1 MKFIKLPQNIYQV
14 EVDTQ
19 YELCMTFIRLQEF
32 YESPFE
38 EIRGK
43 YFSLEKYM
51 DRYAAEYGNFTYP
64 VDWNGFNVP
73 GDVVRDFFN
82 SAKFSFGHNLSHKE
96 YWLYHTLFD
105 AGLIVAGAKDKFY
118 LLGTHTETEEKG
130 LKENEALDHEY
141 AHAFWYLSSEYRRN
155 QEENLSKLS
164 EETTQK
170 IHEALREKG
179 YAEEL
184 FEDETQAY
192 LSTSTKKDLRET
204 FTLWPDFPTAEH
216 RAIKKYYKQYR
227 KDYGI

>member
-1 MKFIKLPQNIYQV
+1 MKFIELPRSIYQV

-51 DRYAAEYGNFTYP
+51 DCYAAEYGNFTYP
-64 VDWNGFNVP
+64 TDWNGFNVP
-73 GDVVRDFFN
+73 GNVVQDFFN

-105 AGLIVAGAKDKFY
+105 ADLIGTGNKDKFY
-118 LLGTHTETEEKG
+118 LLGTHAETDKKG
-130 LKENEALDHEY
+130 LKVNEALDHEY
-141 AHAFWYLSSEYRRN
+141 AHAFWYLSSEYRQD

-164 EETTQK
+164 KKTTK
-170 IHEALREKG
+170 AIHRALKEKG
-179 YAEEL
+179 YTEGV

-192 LSTSTKKDLRET
+192 LSTSTEGDLRET
-204 FTLWPDFPTAEH
+204 FSGWTDIPMPKYE
-216 RAIKKYYKQYR
+216 AIRNCYQQYR